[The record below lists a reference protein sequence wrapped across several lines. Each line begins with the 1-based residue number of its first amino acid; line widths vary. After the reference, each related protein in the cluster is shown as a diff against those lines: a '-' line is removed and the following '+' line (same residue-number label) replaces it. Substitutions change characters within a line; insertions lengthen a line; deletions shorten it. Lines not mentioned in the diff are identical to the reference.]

1 VSNVEVIGRLGESHR
16 SLADLVADEL
26 RNQILTGRRE
36 PGARL
41 VEETLARELGVSR
54 NPVREALRALTA
66 EGFVSTVPRRGS
78 TVAVLSDQETAELF
92 DVRKALEG
100 VSARIAARKQD
111 PHQFRLLDDLLAKAA
126 EATRAG
132 DLDEVARLNTEFHAG
147 IARAGSNAYLTMI
160 VGPMLQRS
168 QWVFLRT
175 AAARLPHSLHEHIEI
190 MAAIRSGDEDVAERR
205 ARAHVDAARRSFE
218 QASGTRPDSTG

>member
-1 VSNVEVIGRLGESHR
+1 MSNVEVPGLLGESHR
-16 SLADLVADEL
+16 SLADLVANEL
-26 RNQILTGRRE
+26 RNQILTGGLE

-41 VEETLARELGVSR
+41 VEEALARQLGVSR

-78 TVAVLSDQETAELF
+78 TVAVLSDQETGELF

-100 VSARIAARKQD
+100 VSARIAARRQD
-111 PHQFRLLDDLLAKAA
+111 AYQLGLLDDLLQRAGD
-126 EATRAG
+126 ATRAG
-132 DLDEVARLNTEFHAG
+132 DVDTVARLNTEFHAG

-175 AAARLPHSLHEHIEI
+175 AASRLPHSLHEHVEI
-190 MAAIRSGDEDVAERR
+190 MAAIRSGDEDEAERR
-205 ARAHVDAARRSFE
+205 ARAHVEAARRSFE
-218 QASGTRPDSTG
+218 QAFDPRPDKAP